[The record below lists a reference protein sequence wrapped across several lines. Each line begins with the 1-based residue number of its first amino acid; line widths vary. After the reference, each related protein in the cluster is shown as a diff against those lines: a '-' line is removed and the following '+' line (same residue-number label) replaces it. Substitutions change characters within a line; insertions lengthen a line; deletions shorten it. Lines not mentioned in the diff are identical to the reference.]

1 MCGSLSGEE
10 RRGEESTVHKYK
22 VGQLVDFMPGRGGM
36 QASARQYKIV
46 RQLPLENGE
55 RQYRIKCTTE
65 AFERVATESQLS
77 RRA

>member
-1 MCGSLSGEE
+1 
-10 RRGEESTVHKYK
+10 VHKYK

-65 AFERVATESQLS
+65 AF
-77 RRA
+77 

>member
-1 MCGSLSGEE
+1 M
-10 RRGEESTVHKYK
+10 HKYK

-46 RQLPLENGE
+46 RLLPLENGE